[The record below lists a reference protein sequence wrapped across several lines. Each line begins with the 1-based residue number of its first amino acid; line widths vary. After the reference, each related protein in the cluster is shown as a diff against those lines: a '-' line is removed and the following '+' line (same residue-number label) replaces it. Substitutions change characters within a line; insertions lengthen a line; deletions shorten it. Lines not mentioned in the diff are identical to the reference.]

1 MTNENKKSKLGLF
14 DYPEPAADFNN
25 QISEASI
32 DKSAAA
38 YKAQRP
44 DDTEFFRCFDP
55 KGDGNVDDIK
65 KYLTVS
71 VPVKHRKTEYL
82 VAGPPEFLRQV
93 KADFSKVRIIRP
105 AYYETSAGRVGIW
118 PVPKINYNKDGN
130 ISNAWVASANTI
142 LEQSLTKW
150 VRIVSNMEVGYY
162 DGFFADPRKVEVY
175 VEQGKPHFKEDYET
189 VLEKAYDGF
198 ILTPDTYDKDE
209 CVQEFLG
216 EKLKQDLYDAKGK
229 KIN

>member
-55 KGDGNVDDIK
+55 KGKGNVDDIK

-82 VAGPPEFLRQV
+82 VAGPPDFLQQV

-130 ISNAWVASANTI
+130 ISNA
-142 LEQSLTKW
+142 
-150 VRIVSNMEVGYY
+150 
-162 DGFFADPRKVEVY
+162 
-175 VEQGKPHFKEDYET
+175 
-189 VLEKAYDGF
+189 
-198 ILTPDTYDKDE
+198 
-209 CVQEFLG
+209 
-216 EKLKQDLYDAKGK
+216 
-229 KIN
+229 